1 MEERRESVYYVCSPD
16 SIKGHQLS
24 RCSSLT
30 PVEKQVHVL
39 TARLRFELFTSHAA
53 GLWLDFYSATEQSA
67 PCSLR
72 HKAAHIKREQHK
84 EVGAEGGVVCD
95 QKVALSRLLYKNT
108 RHAP

>member
-1 MEERRESVYYVCSPD
+1 MEERGESVYYVCSPD

-24 RCSSLT
+24 CCSSLT

-39 TARLRFELFTSHAA
+39 SARLRLELFTSHAA

-67 PCSLR
+67 PCLLG

-84 EVGAEGGVVCD
+84 EVGAEGGDVCD
-95 QKVALSRLLYKNT
+95 QKVALS
-108 RHAP
+108 